1 MSPSWP
7 HLTASDTLDS
17 VLGSAYPAASS
28 FHPSHVPSTVP
39 VVRTVSPTYSHT
51 LLHQTPNSAR
61 SIDEEFQHI
70 LDQLGPN
77 ELVDSGTFGNT
88 SNTDADQFEFNSISP
103 FPSRPPSSASDYSMF
118 ETHASAWRNLDA
130 SLGRYSSGPPSS
142 GSEWDMY
149 SDYRSNP
156 SRSVSAPPF
165 PDDLDWPDDGFGAF
179 RESTSA
185 FAPPLASDLE
195 EHENDFGIFSEP
207 TSNHSALDLDSD
219 LVGTYFPESS
229 LQPDPNI
236 KGSSSDDG
244 HTPYELTPD
253 EIDVVIGPATATVTS
268 SSARDSWPWRE
279 SAIVWTDPGV
289 SSKVVDFPDGFPI
302 TAKTRVFHIELVNGI
317 PSQFP
322 IPEELTAFIVCADT
336 LDAEDKRK
344 TIDAI
349 LKDYDPHSYSGSTG
363 SRREPDASVIG
374 SLFGLDPSV
383 RVGCRR
389 VEAKCGGVVACES
402 LDAAFLNAP
411 RRFPD
416 PLYRQTLIEA
426 EMRTRE
432 LQDTSTVGRVL
443 TFERSLQSFS
453 CKAILADGSTC
464 KGTALMV
471 RAKKRVRNKDYV
483 IACSQQDKPC
493 AQGSGRHTVLAIL
506 THIDEDILF
515 KVLNHQPI
523 VENHDAGEL
532 CTRVLS
538 GRQGFRGKAVCPYNH
553 MKEGLSFKAKIIA
566 LPCKAIYHA
575 YCPWEDRF
583 PTLSHTAVVIP
594 TLTPHT
600 HPPPPENKIN
610 QTVARLY
617 MECARKLGSSATPAR
632 VDRAPTTIALL
643 GTTPALFHPALANR
657 DIRLRLIQRVKEE
670 LDGPERTGD
679 VRTQVA
685 VYLAQ
690 QQALPPAERYLQSS
704 IIRDGRTVIFGIHPE
719 LIKNVHRVRTLDC
732 DTTFKPVAGSM
743 QIFEVNAWLTAIN
756 EAVTLGRVWM
766 EAHDRTIFKQ
776 VWEELRR
783 LVTVLTGRPL
793 LFKGLH
799 VRGTIL
805 GLNADMEVAPL
816 LGFADAFLP
825 TIDREELR
833 GVVTDAG
840 TLLLFVLRLCYSA
853 ISFEVSPRLR
863 TCPKTTMIVS
873 KASFIWKPRRLSKTS
888 NSGSQTFRTLMGQS
902 RVCPTPNLCFI
913 SRDSSSLGWWKQ
925 KLMHFWL
932 LPATIQCLSR
942 IPLNDWHTMP
952 ATTNLGE
959 AQHARNNAETGTQMG
974 IIESFKKYAE
984 YDARRAAEINVKLA
998 TGNLN
1003 NNQNELVHRYASSNR
1018 RHAAAA
1024 DKGMRARDA
1033 DERVIALRQAK
1044 AQVEA
1049 ELKQAVAESKSNSS
1063 GRVPA
1068 ARPKGKKAEKIAN
1081 GTSNV
1086 EQVPRRSSG
1095 RVVAPSHSTEEPPID
1110 HQGDEHD
1117 DAQRET
1123 EGQTLRTGDEA
1134 SGPTQVSDACAP
1146 AGANA
1151 SLTASTSDTV
1161 PSAAKRKSTL
1171 SAAAPA
1177 PKPKRRKAGD
1187 PLAGWAIELVPGDKT
1202 TAVSPREYAQKEP
1215 EEFAAQYPQY
1225 VKFL

>member
-1 MSPSWP
+1 MVTTTVTIFFASRHHPRTSTGVFCVGCSGVSMSWYWDGDNAWANPLPLQHEGGDGGGLEHGSGAFDVMR

-17 VLGSAYPAASS
+17 VLGSANSPASS
-28 FHPSHVPSTVP
+28 FHPSHVPATVP
-39 VVRTVSPTYSHT
+39 VFTSVRTVSPTYSHT
-51 LLHQTPNSAR
+51 LLHHTPNSAQ
-61 SIDEEFQHI
+61 SIDDELQHI

-77 ELVDSGTFGNT
+77 ELVDSGTFGN
-88 SNTDADQFEFNSISP
+88 I
-103 FPSRPPSSASDYSMF
+103 
-118 ETHASAWRNLDA
+118 
-130 SLGRYSSGPPSS
+130 
-142 GSEWDMY
+142 

-165 PDDLDWPDDGFGAF
+165 PGDFDWPDVGFEAF
-179 RESTSA
+179 QESTSA

-195 EHENDFGIFSEP
+195 QHENDFGTFSEP
-207 TSNHSALDLDSD
+207 TSNQSALDWDSD

-229 LQPDPNI
+229 LQPDSDI

-279 SAIVWTDPGV
+279 SAIIWTDPGV

-363 SRREPDASVIG
+363 SRREPDAFVIG

-383 RVGCRR
+383 RVACRR

-411 RRFPD
+411 CRFPD

-453 CKAILADGSTC
+453 CKAILADGSSC

-471 RAKKRVRNKDYV
+471 RAKKRIRNKDYV
-483 IACSQQDKPC
+483 IVCSQQDKPC

-506 THIDEDILF
+506 DHIDEDILF
-515 KVLNHQPI
+515 KVLNRQPI
-523 VENHDAGEL
+523 VENHDA
-532 CTRVLS
+532 
-538 GRQGFRGKAVCPYNH
+538 AYNH
-553 MKEGLSFKAKIIA
+553 MKDGLSFKAKIIA
-566 LPCKAIYHA
+566 LACKAIYHA

-670 LDGPERTGD
+670 LNGPEHTGD

-719 LIKNVHRVRTLDC
+719 LIKNIHRVRTLDC

-756 EAVTLGRVWM
+756 EVPVTLGRVWM

-840 TLLLFVLRLCYSA
+840 TLLLFVLRLCYTHIFRGVPEA
-853 ISFEVSPRLR
+853 PH
-863 TCPKTTMIVS
+863 
-873 KASFIWKPRRLSKTS
+873 LSKDDHDRIK
-888 NSGSQTFRTLMGQS
+888 GFVHLE
-902 RVCPTPNLCFI
+902 TPQAVEDFKLWIANVPDPDGAI
-913 SRDSSSLGWWKQ
+913 ARWWKQ

-1044 AQVEA
+1044 VQVEA

-1068 ARPKGKKAEKIAN
+1068 GRPLKGKKAEKIAH

-1095 RVVAPSHSTEEPPID
+1095 RVVAPSRSAEEARVD
-1110 HQGDEHD
+1110 HQEDEHD
-1117 DAQRET
+1117 VQREK
-1123 EGQTLRTGDEA
+1123 EGQTLQTGDEA
-1134 SGPTQVSDACAP
+1134 SGPRRLRSH
-1146 AGANA
+1146 GANVLFTT
-1151 SLTASTSDTV
+1151 STRDTA
-1161 PSAAKRKSTL
+1161 PSATKRKLTL
-1171 SAAAPA
+1171 TAAAPV

-1187 PLAGWAIELVPGDKT
+1187 PLAGWAIELVPGDNT

>member
-1 MSPSWP
+1 MSRYWDGDDAWANPLPLQREGSDGRGLEHGSGTFDVMSQSWP
-7 HLTASDTLDS
+7 YLTASDTLDS
-17 VLGSAYPAASS
+17 VLGSANPAAST
-28 FHPSHVPSTVP
+28 FHPSHVPATVP
-39 VVRTVSPTYSHT
+39 VFTSIRTVSPTYSHT
-51 LLHQTPNSAR
+51 LLHQTPNSAQ
-61 SIDEEFQHI
+61 SIDDELQHI
-70 LDQLGPN
+70 SDQLGPN
-77 ELVDSGTFGNT
+77 ELVDSGTFGNI
-88 SNTDADQFEFNSISP
+88 SGFE
-103 FPSRPPSSASDYSMF
+103 
-118 ETHASAWRNLDA
+118 
-130 SLGRYSSGPPSS
+130 
-142 GSEWDMY
+142 
-149 SDYRSNP
+149 
-156 SRSVSAPPF
+156 
-165 PDDLDWPDDGFGAF
+165 AF
-179 RESTSA
+179 QESTSA
-185 FAPPLASDLE
+185 FAPPIACDLE
-195 EHENDFGIFSEP
+195 QHENDFGTFSEP
-207 TSNHSALDLDSD
+207 TSNQFALDWDSD

-229 LQPDPNI
+229 LQPDSDI

-244 HTPYELTPD
+244 HAPYELTPD

-268 SSARDSWPWRE
+268 SSTRDSWPWRE

-322 IPEELTAFIVCADT
+322 IPEELTTFIVCADT

-363 SRREPDASVIG
+363 SRREPDAFVIG

-383 RVGCRR
+383 RVACRR

-432 LQDTSTVGRVL
+432 LQDTSTVGQVL

-453 CKAILADGSTC
+453 CKAILADGSSC
-464 KGTALMV
+464 NGTALMV
-471 RAKKRVRNKDYV
+471 RAKKRIRNKDYV
-483 IACSQQDKPC
+483 IVCSQQDKPC
-493 AQGSGRHTVLAIL
+493 AQGSGHHTGLAIL
-506 THIDEDILF
+506 NHIDEDILF

-523 VENHDAGEL
+523 VENHDA
-532 CTRVLS
+532 
-538 GRQGFRGKAVCPYNH
+538 AYNH
-553 MKEGLSFKAKIIA
+553 MKDGLSFKAKVIA
-566 LPCKAIYHA
+566 LACKAIYHA

-583 PTLSHTAVVIP
+583 PDLSHTAVFIP
-594 TLTPHT
+594 TLTPHK

-670 LDGPERTGD
+670 LNGPEHTGD

-719 LIKNVHRVRTLDC
+719 LIKNIHRVRTLDC

-783 LVTVLTGRPL
+783 FVTVLTGHPL

-816 LGFADAFLP
+816 LGFAEAFLP

-840 TLLLFVLRLCYSA
+840 TLLPFVLRLCYTHIFRGVPEA
-853 ISFEVSPRLR
+853 PH
-863 TCPKTTMIVS
+863 
-873 KASFIWKPRRLSKTS
+873 LSKDDHDRIK
-888 NSGSQTFRTLMGQS
+888 GFVHLE
-902 RVCPTPNLCFI
+902 TPQAVEDFKLWIANVPDPDGAI
-913 SRDSSSLGWWKQ
+913 TRWWKQ

-952 ATTNLGE
+952 ATTNL
-959 AQHARNNAETGTQMG
+959 
-974 IIESFKKYAE
+974 ESFKKYAE
-984 YDARRAAEINVKLA
+984 YDARQAAEINVKLA
-998 TGNLN
+998 TGNSN

-1044 AQVEA
+1044 VQVEA

-1068 ARPKGKKAEKIAN
+1068 RRPSKGKKVEKIGH

-1086 EQVPRRSSG
+1086 EQVPRRSPG
-1095 RVVAPSHSTEEPPID
+1095 RVVAPSHSAEEARVD
-1110 HQGDEHD
+1110 HQEDEHD
-1117 DAQRET
+1117 VQREK
-1123 EGQTLRTGDEA
+1123 EGQTLQTGDEA
-1134 SGPTQVSDACAP
+1134 SGPSATP
-1146 AGANA
+1146 A
-1151 SLTASTSDTV
+1151 LTWRRCFLDHFDKGHCSIHRQTRKLTST
-1161 PSAAKRKSTL
+1161 
-1171 SAAAPA
+1171 AAAPA

-1202 TAVSPREYAQKEP
+1202 TAVSPREYAQKEL

>member
-1 MSPSWP
+1 MSRYWNGDGAWVNPLP
-7 HLTASDTLDS
+7 LQALQREGSDGGGVVVGNMTPIVATSDS
-17 VLGSAYPAASS
+17 IGHSRQRSRLRISP
-28 FHPSHVPSTVP
+28 FHPSHVPATVP
-39 VVRTVSPTYSHT
+39 IFTSARTVSPTYSHT
-51 LLHQTPNSAR
+51 LLHQTPNSAC
-61 SIDEEFQHI
+61 SIDDELQHI

-77 ELVDSGTFGNT
+77 ELVDSRTFGN
-88 SNTDADQFEFNSISP
+88 I
-103 FPSRPPSSASDYSMF
+103 
-118 ETHASAWRNLDA
+118 SAWSNPDA
-130 SLGRYSSGPPSS
+130 SIGHYSSGPPSNGMIIGPTHLAPSLRPRFLMILIGLTSKLQAVTFAELTHMRCS
-142 GSEWDMY
+142 GFEA
-149 SDYRSNP
+149 
-156 SRSVSAPPF
+156 V
-165 PDDLDWPDDGFGAF
+165 

-185 FAPPLASDLE
+185 FAPLLASDLE
-195 EHENDFGIFSEP
+195 QHENDFGTFSEP
-207 TSNHSALDLDSD
+207 TSDHSALDRGSD
-219 LVGTYFPESS
+219 FVGAYFPESS
-229 LQPDPNI
+229 LQPNPHF
-236 KGSSSDDG
+236 KRSSSDNG

-268 SSARDSWPWRE
+268 GSARDSWPWRE
-279 SAIVWTDPGV
+279 SVIVWTDPGV

-302 TAKTRVFHIELVNGI
+302 TAKTRVFHIELVN
-317 PSQFP
+317 
-322 IPEELTAFIVCADT
+322 ELTAFIVGADT
-336 LDAEDKRK
+336 LDMEDKRK
-344 TIDAI
+344 TTDAI
-349 LKDYDPHSYSGSTG
+349 LKDYDPNSYSGSTG
-363 SRREPDASVIG
+363 SRREPDAFDIG
-374 SLFGLDPSV
+374 SLSGLDPSV
-383 RVGCRR
+383 RVACRR

-416 PLYRQTLIEA
+416 PLYRQTLIKA
-426 EMRTRE
+426 EMCTRE

-443 TFERSLQSFS
+443 TFERPLQSFS

-464 KGTALMV
+464 KGTALIV
-471 RAKKRVRNKDYV
+471 RAKKRIRSKDYV

-506 THIDEDILF
+506 NHIDQDILYE
-515 KVLNHQPI
+515 VLNHQLI

-532 CTRVLS
+532 CTRVIS
-538 GRQGFRGKAVCPYNH
+538 GRQGFKVYNH
-553 MKEGLSFKAKIIA
+553 MKDGLSFKAKIIA

-575 YCPWEDRF
+575 YCPWEDCF

-632 VDRAPTTIALL
+632 VDRAPTTITLL

-657 DIRLRLIQRVKEE
+657 DIRLRLIQHVKEE
-670 LDGPERTGD
+670 LNGPERTGD

-704 IIRDGRTVIFGIHPE
+704 IIQDGRTVIFGIHPE
-719 LIKNVHRVRTLDC
+719 LIKNIQTA
-732 DTTFKPVAGSM
+732 TPFKPVAGSM
-743 QIFEVNAWLTAIN
+743 QIFEVNALLTAIN
-756 EAVTLGRVWM
+756 EAVSLGRVWM

-783 LVTVLTGRPL
+783 LMTVLTGRPL

-840 TLLLFVLRLCYSA
+840 TLLLFVLRLCYTHIFRGVPEA
-853 ISFEVSPRLR
+853 PH
-863 TCPKTTMIVS
+863 
-873 KASFIWKPRRLSKTS
+873 LSKDDHDRIKGFVHLETRQAVEDFKLWIA
-888 NSGSQTFRTLMGQS
+888 NVPDPDGAITR
-902 RVCPTPNLCFI
+902 
-913 SRDSSSLGWWKQ
+913 WWKQ
-925 KLMHFWL
+925 KLTHFWL

-952 ATTNLGE
+952 ATTSLPGE
-959 AQHARNNAETGTQMG
+959 AQHARNNAETGTQMR
-974 IIESFKKYAE
+974 INESFKKYAE

-1003 NNQNELVHRYASSNR
+1003 NNQNELVHRYASSNQ

-1033 DERVIALRQAK
+1033 DEHVIALRQAK
-1044 AQVEA
+1044 AQS
-1049 ELKQAVAESKSNSS
+1049 LSKLNTDQSNSS
-1063 GRVPA
+1063 GWVPA
-1068 ARPKGKKAEKIAN
+1068 GRPKGKQVEKIAN
-1081 GTSNV
+1081 GTANV
-1086 EQVPRRSSG
+1086 EQVPRNTC
-1095 RVVAPSHSTEEPPID
+1095 PHWDLTMPNPDPTKIE
-1110 HQGDEHD
+1110 QGSCVPGPVIFPWEV
-1117 DAQRET
+1117 
-1123 EGQTLRTGDEA
+1123 GSLLRTKSENLPVKVCAKVRTNGRNQRDGSELK
-1134 SGPTQVSDACAP
+1134 SGQ
-1146 AGANA
+1146 
-1151 SLTASTSDTV
+1151 
-1161 PSAAKRKSTL
+1161 
-1171 SAAAPA
+1171 
-1177 PKPKRRKAGD
+1177 
-1187 PLAGWAIELVPGDKT
+1187 
-1202 TAVSPREYAQKEP
+1202 
-1215 EEFAAQYPQY
+1215 
-1225 VKFL
+1225 

>member
-1 MSPSWP
+1 MTVKLLTRRFNQSWP

-17 VLGSAYPAASS
+17 VLGSAYPPASS
-28 FHPSHVPSTVP
+28 FHPSHVPATVP
-39 VVRTVSPTYSHT
+39 VFTSVRTVSPTYSHT
-51 LLHQTPNSAR
+51 LLHQTPNSAC
-61 SIDEEFQHI
+61 SIDDELQHI
-70 LDQLGPN
+70 LDQLGLN
-77 ELVDSGTFGNT
+77 ELVDSGTFGN
-88 SNTDADQFEFNSISP
+88 I
-103 FPSRPPSSASDYSMF
+103 
-118 ETHASAWRNLDA
+118 
-130 SLGRYSSGPPSS
+130 
-142 GSEWDMY
+142 

-156 SRSVSAPPF
+156 SRSVSATPF
-165 PDDLDWPDDGFGAF
+165 PDDFDWPDDGFEAF

-185 FAPPLASDLE
+185 FAPPLVSDLE
-195 EHENDFGIFSEP
+195 QHENDFGTFSEP
-207 TSNHSALDLDSD
+207 TSNHSALDWDSD
-219 LVGTYFPESS
+219 LFGTYFPESS
-229 LQPDPNI
+229 LQPDPDI

-253 EIDVVIGPATATVTS
+253 EIDVVTGPATATVTS

-289 SSKVVDFPDGFPI
+289 LSSKVVDFPDGFPI

-363 SRREPDASVIG
+363 SRREPDAFVIG

-383 RVGCRR
+383 RVACRR

-453 CKAILADGSTC
+453 CKAILTDGSTC

-471 RAKKRVRNKDYV
+471 RAKKRIRNKDYV

-506 THIDEDILF
+506 DHIDEDILF
-515 KVLNHQPI
+515 KVLNRQPI
-523 VENHDAGEL
+523 VENHDTA
-532 CTRVLS
+532 
-538 GRQGFRGKAVCPYNH
+538 YNH
-553 MKEGLSFKAKIIA
+553 MKDGLSFKAKIIA

-583 PTLSHTAVVIP
+583 PALSHTAVVIS

-617 MECARKLGSSATPAR
+617 MECARSSATPAR

-643 GTTPALFHPALANR
+643 GMTPALFHPALANR

-670 LDGPERTGD
+670 LNGPERTGD

-719 LIKNVHRVRTLDC
+719 LIKNIHRVRALDC

-840 TLLLFVLRLCYSA
+840 TLLLFVLRLCYTH
-853 ISFEVSPRLR
+853 IFRLR
-863 TCPKTTMIVS
+863 
-873 KASFIWKPRRLSKTS
+873 SF
-888 NSGSQTFRTLMGQS
+888 G
-902 RVCPTPNLCFI
+902 TPQAVEDFKLWIANVPDPDGAI
-913 SRDSSSLGWWKQ
+913 ARWWKQ
-925 KLMHFWL
+925 KLTHFWL

-959 AQHARNNAETGTQMG
+959 AQHARNDVETGTQMG

-1018 RHAAAA
+1018 CHAAAA

-1044 AQVEA
+1044 AHVEA

-1068 ARPKGKKAEKIAN
+1068 GRPKGKKAEKIAN

-1095 RVVAPSHSTEEPPID
+1095 RVVAPSRSTEEPPID
-1110 HQGDEHD
+1110 HQEDEHD
-1117 DAQRET
+1117 DVQHEKER
-1123 EGQTLRTGDEA
+1123 QTSRTGDEA
-1134 SGPTQVSDACAP
+1134 SGPTQVSDAWAP
-1146 AGANA
+1146 AGPMFP
-1151 SLTASTSDTV
+1151 TSTSDSA

-1171 SAAAPA
+1171 TAVAPA